1 MDTSH
6 IYSKPPTDDIIF
18 NMAIQ
23 TKRTRKTFPAVL
35 MRAGTSRGLF
45 IQRQY
50 LPESTNDWAQPLLA
64 AMGSADCDKRQI
76 DGVGGATSTTSKIA
90 VIGRSQLPGIDVE
103 YTFVQVA
110 VGSAS
115 IDLSGSCG
123 NMAAGVGPFAV
134 QEGMVK
140 PEPGAATVDVRILNT
155 NTQRVIVETMHV
167 DESGEVEEDGD
178 FKIAGAQGSG
188 SEIKVSFVEPA
199 GSMTDKL
206 FPTGQRREIITA
218 DDPDSTDGA
227 TFSVEA
233 TIIDC
238 ANPFVLVDIRTMPV
252 PVRDLDAGSERFMR
266 YAEAIRKVGAVR
278 MGLAKSVEAAA
289 LVRGT
294 PKVAMALA
302 PKADE
307 QTGEAA
313 DANIQAF
320 SMGKPHPTLQIT
332 GAVCIA
338 ASVSIPGTVT
348 ARLRSGGKSSGQQLP
363 ETPVSMS
370 SASSDGEEAG
380 GPVPA
385 STEPRKST
393 LARQVVVQH
402 PTGTIEIEAQLTFG
416 GGKGVEEEEVVV
428 DKCTVS
434 RTARRIF
441 EGNILYYAAA

>member
-1 MDTSH
+1 MAVGVSH
-6 IYSKPPTDDIIF
+6 
-18 NMAIQ
+18 NA
-23 TKRTRKTFPAVL
+23 RRVRKAFPAVL

-50 LPESTNDWAQPLLA
+50 LPEFTADWAPQLLA

-76 DGVGGATSTTSKIA
+76 DGVGGATSTTSKVA
-90 VIGRSQLPGIDVE
+90 VVGVSQLPGIDVE

-110 VGSAS
+110 VGSAA

-123 NMAAGVGPFAV
+123 NMASGVGPFAV

-140 PEPGAATVDVRILNT
+140 AEPGATTVDVRILNT
-155 NTQRVIVETMHV
+155 NTERVIVETV
-167 DESGEVEEDGD
+167 QLNEFGDVEEDGD

-233 TIIDC
+233 TLIDV
-238 ANPFVLVDIRTMPV
+238 ANPFILVDIRTMPDG
-252 PVRDLDAGSERFMR
+252 VRELNAGSEKFMR

-302 PKADE
+302 PVVDE
-307 QTGEAA
+307 QNGQAS

-348 ARLRSGGKSSGQQLP
+348 ARLRSGTKSSAAQLP
-363 ETPVSMS
+363 ETPLSMS
-370 SASSDGEEAG
+370 SASSDGEAEDAG
-380 GPVPA
+380 PRSDA
-385 STEPRKST
+385 APRKVT
-393 LARQVVVQH
+393 VARQVIVQH

-416 GGKGVEEEEVVV
+416 GGKGVDEEVVV

-441 EGNILYYAAA
+441 EGKVLYYAEA